1 MKQVNKAV
9 ISFCILFIVSSLFID
24 SAVGAAEKNKEE
36 QKEQKKESFSLPK
49 NVMSI
54 TKTNTFP
61 NTPEDLE
68 VIEPSQG
75 TKELLEDVDIAIENP
90 ELIKLI
96 NESVI
101 RPSPLAIGYRANVF
115 LGRWPL
121 HYKSESISEERRVGR
136 E

>member
-36 QKEQKKESFSLPK
+36 QKEAKKESFSLPK

-54 TKTNTFP
+54 SKTNTFP

-75 TKELLEDVDIAIENP
+75 DRKSTRLNSSHVAISYAVFCLKKKNKKEKTD
-90 ELIKLI
+90 K
-96 NESVI
+96 
-101 RPSPLAIGYRANVF
+101 
-115 LGRWPL
+115 
-121 HYKSESISEERRVGR
+121 HKKTT
-136 E
+136 

>member
-1 MKQVNKAV
+1 
-9 ISFCILFIVSSLFID
+9 
-24 SAVGAAEKNKEE
+24 
-36 QKEQKKESFSLPK
+36 
-49 NVMSI
+49 MSI

-115 LGRWPL
+115 LGRCPL
-121 HYKSESISEERRVGR
+121 HYKYESTSINWDYQQVNMNEINNVGMEEVQEIRYFQQKVAKVKRSLKN
-136 E
+136 